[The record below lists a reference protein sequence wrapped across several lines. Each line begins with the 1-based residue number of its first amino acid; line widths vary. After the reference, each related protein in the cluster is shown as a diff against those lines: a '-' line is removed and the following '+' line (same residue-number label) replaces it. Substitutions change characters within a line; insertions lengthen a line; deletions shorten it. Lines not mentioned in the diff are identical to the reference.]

1 MYKILIVD
9 DEVPMRQLLKIYLTN
24 AGYTISEAS
33 NGEVALSEIEAE
45 TYHMIILDLM
55 MPGMSGWEAC
65 KEIRAIE
72 PDLPILMLTARSSI
86 EDKVQGL
93 SLGADDYL
101 TKPFDGR
108 ELVARV
114 QSLLRRSVGTE
125 MEPYHIRALNMTIE
139 PEPKLVS
146 VVHGIPL
153 ALTQTEFDILW
164 LLAKR
169 PGRTFTREELLERIW
184 GPDFDGDIRTVDS
197 HIKNLREKLRGM
209 DVDPIATVWGAGYK
223 FVVNTSDG
231 KI

>member
-9 DEVPMRQLLKIYLTN
+9 DEAPMRQLLKIYLTN

-72 PDLPILMLTARSSI
+72 PELPILMLTARTSI

-93 SLGADDYL
+93 SMGADDYL

-125 MEPYHIRALNMTIE
+125 TEPYHIRALNMTIE
-139 PEPKLVS
+139 PEQKLVS
-146 VVHGIPL
+146 VHGIPL

-169 PGRTFTREELLERIW
+169 PERTFTREELLERIW
-184 GPDFDGDIRTVDS
+184 GLDFDGDIRTVDS
-197 HIKNLREKLRGM
+197 HIKNLREKLREM

>member
-55 MPGMSGWEAC
+55 MPSMSGWEAC

-93 SLGADDYL
+93 SMGADDYL

-146 VVHGIPL
+146 VHGIPL